1 MEKTSLWIIHP
12 IHIERPNKSYDIS
25 VKLPAH
31 FKICRAVGFSVLE
44 NLYSPNAV
52 TKHFGEIS
60 LQFNSR
66 RIFPIHT
73 GVEYKRIYRKKTR
86 ELLDVNVSLVP
97 NQVVSGFYKD
107 LGKTFDAVTE
117 DFEPYT
123 LNLYFQCT
131 NETELTDDNSKIND
145 NK

>member
-12 IHIERPNKSYDIS
+12 LNIERPNKSYEFSI
-25 VKLPAH
+25 KLPAH
-31 FKICRAVGFSVLE
+31 FKKCKAVGFSVLE
-44 NLYSPNAV
+44 NLLSPKAV

-66 RIFPIHT
+66 RVFPVHT
-73 GVEYKRIYRKKTR
+73 GVEYKKIYRKKTR
-86 ELLDVNVSLVP
+86 ELLDVNVTLVP
-97 NQVVSGFYKD
+97 NQIVSGFYSD
-107 LGKTFDAVTE
+107 YGKTFDAISE

-131 NETELTDDNSKIND
+131 TATEIPQETTK
-145 NK
+145 